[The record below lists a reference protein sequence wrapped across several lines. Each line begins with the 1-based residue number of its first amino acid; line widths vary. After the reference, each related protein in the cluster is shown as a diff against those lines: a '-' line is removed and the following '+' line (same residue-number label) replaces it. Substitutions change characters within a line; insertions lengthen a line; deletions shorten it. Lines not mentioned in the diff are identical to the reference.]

1 MNQSANYSVPKQE
14 FGTDNPFTVEEV
26 IKGSRFITRVIF
38 APEVSDAKAFIKQLN
53 QQEPDATHHCWSYI
67 IGNPN
72 STTLMACSDDG
83 EPSGT
88 AGMPMLNVL
97 KYADIG
103 DICTVITRYYGG
115 TKLGTG
121 GLARAYGGGV
131 KLALETLPIQER
143 VFTETLKLS
152 CNYDLQP
159 QIEYL
164 LKEHQ
169 AQIKQIDFS
178 SAVDFQVEVPQDH
191 LQALISAFEAYQNK
205 NQLEVT
211 HVLSST

>member
-1 MNQSANYSVPKQE
+1 MAKMHYSVPNQSLRAE
-14 FGTDNPFTVEEV
+14 SPFQVEEV

-38 APEVSDAKAFIKQLN
+38 SPEVTDAKAFIKQLN
-53 QQEPDATHHCWSYI
+53 QTEPEATHHCWAYI
-67 IGNPN
+67 VGNPN

-97 KYADIG
+97 KYGDIG
-103 DICTVITRYYGG
+103 DITAVVTRYYGG

-131 KLALETLPIQER
+131 KLALETLPIQQR
-143 VFTETLKLS
+143 IFTEQLQLS
-152 CNYDLQP
+152 CAYDLQN
-159 QIEYL
+159 QIDYL

-169 AQIKQIDFS
+169 ATINQIDYS
-178 SAVDFQVEVPQDH
+178 ESVDFQVEVPQDQ
-191 LQALISAFEAYQNK
+191 LQILLAAFQAYQNK
-205 NQLEVT
+205 NQLEVV
-211 HVLSST
+211 HVSGN

>member
-1 MNQSANYSVPKQE
+1 MAKTANYSVPKQS
-14 FGTDNPFTVEEV
+14 FGIESPFQVEEI

-38 APEVSDAKAFIKQLN
+38 APEVSTAKSFIKHLN
-53 QQEPDATHHCWSYI
+53 QIEPDATHHCWSYI
-67 IGNPN
+67 VANPK

-97 KYADIG
+97 KYGDIG
-103 DICTVITRYYGG
+103 DICTVVTRYYGG

-131 KLALETLPIQER
+131 KLALESLPTQER
-143 VFTETLKLS
+143 VFTEALS
-152 CNYDLQP
+152 LQCAYDLQP

-169 AQIKQIDFS
+169 ADIKQLDFS
-178 SAVDFQVEVPQDH
+178 AQVDFKVEVPQDQ
-191 LQALISAFEAYQNK
+191 LESLLNSFEAYQNK
-205 NQLEVT
+205 NQLEVN
-211 HVLSST
+211 HVPRS

>member
-1 MNQSANYSVPKQE
+1 MAKTNNYSVPMKTL
-14 FGTDNPFTVEEV
+14 GTELPFQVEET

-38 APEVSDAKAFIKQLN
+38 APEVATAKAFIKQLN
-53 QQEPDATHHCWSYI
+53 INEPDATHHCWSYI
-67 IGNPN
+67 VGNPK

-97 KYADIG
+97 KYGDVG
-103 DICTVITRYYGG
+103 DICTVVTRYYGG

-131 KLALETLPIQER
+131 KLALESLPIQER
-143 VFTETLKLS
+143 VFTEKLVLQ
-152 CNYDLQP
+152 CAYDLQP

-169 AQIKQIDFS
+169 ADIKAINFS
-178 SAVDFQVEVPQDH
+178 AQVDFEAEVPQDQFES
-191 LQALISAFEAYQNK
+191 LLSSFEAYQNK
-205 NQLEVT
+205 NLLEVT
-211 HVLSST
+211 HVSNA